1 MKENFK
7 WLSFI
12 ALFLFLSAINIH
24 GQSGTINISVSGIEY
39 DDAGFSKLKENI
51 KSNKKVTDLKQSFSE
66 NKGKLVLSYAG
77 DAAALWDELPA
88 TIKQPFKIITMENN
102 RIELQLKN
110 STTTST
116 PPANTSANNDDC
128 KNCYWN
134 YCVYDVL
141 KSFEGKIYRGI
152 NKDDATHYYNCDNG
166 VLVHKT
172 MTVNSYGVITS
183 ITTDT
188 ILMSNGPVGTKWSV
202 SASDY
207 KGDILTKSL
216 GFDLSSANGSA
227 HTLIA
232 KNISTK
238 VNGKEYKDVIVVNDR
253 GYSTNALFGNSFYSN
268 NYYYAKG
275 VGLIRT
281 DTLNY
286 QSDPVQA
293 INKTSDIKTIYSGGS
308 VVNNG
313 IDESLIG
320 LWKAYNTTTK
330 KDGYYKLNADGTFDY
345 YEGGLDEASKW
356 KGVNHWKI
364 EEGGYDKNGTAILD
378 ITWESGKGYV
388 NRYELTKKN
397 DPATGK
403 PAMLWNGYM
412 MISAD
417 NKKPW

>member
-1 MKENFK
+1 MRKNFK
-7 WLSFI
+7 WLPFI
-12 ALFLFLSAINIH
+12 ALFSFYSISIQAQIN
-24 GQSGTINISVSGIEY
+24 TINISVAGIEY
-39 DDAGFSKLKENI
+39 DDAGFTKLKESV
-51 KSNKKVTDLKQSFSE
+51 KSNTKVSDLKQTFSE
-66 NKGKLVLSYAG
+66 STAKLTLKYTGEASS
-77 DAAALWDELPA
+77 LWDEVPA
-88 TIKQPFKIITMENN
+88 SIKQPFKIITIDNG

-110 STTTST
+110 APATST
-116 PPANTSANNDDC
+116 PPATASSNNDDC

-166 VLVHKT
+166 VLVHKI
-172 MTVNSYGVITS
+172 MTVNGYGVVTA

-188 ILMSNGPVGTKWSV
+188 ILISNGPIGTKWSV
-202 SASDY
+202 SAWDY
-207 KGDILTKSL
+207 KGDGLAKAIGL
-216 GFDLSSANGSA
+216 DLSSSNGAA

-232 KNISTK
+232 KGITTTI
-238 VNGKEYKDVIVVNDR
+238 NGKTYKDVIVVNDK
-253 GYSTNALFGNSFYSN
+253 GYSTNALFGNSFYST

-281 DTLNY
+281 DTLNF

-293 INKTSDIKTIYSGGS
+293 INKTSDEKTIYSGGS
-308 VVNNG
+308 VVKDG
-313 IDESLIG
+313 IDESIVG
-320 LWKAYNTTTK
+320 TWKSYNTTTK
-330 KDGYYKLNADGTFDY
+330 KDGYYKLNGDGTFDY

-356 KGVNHWKI
+356 KGINHWKI
-364 EEGGYDKNGTAILD
+364 EPGGYDKNGTAILD
-378 ITWESGKGYV
+378 IIWESGKGYI

-403 PAMLWNGYM
+403 PAILWNGYM
-412 MISAD
+412 LVSAD